1 MKKLLLLLLLISVQ
15 TLTNGQSIS
24 PADQDQVKQ
33 LIIDSFEHIWSNLD
47 STKISEYHTDDY
59 LLLEH
64 GEVWNND
71 TIKNY
76 MRRALASGSSSKRE
90 NKFEFIK
97 IERYGNAVW
106 VAYKN
111 WATWTAN
118 GEVTGEAY
126 WLESAVA
133 IRKKEGWRIKMLHST
148 RVPKE

>member
-1 MKKLLLLLLLISVQ
+1 MKNLLLVILLVSIQ
-15 TLTNGQSIS
+15 TLGYSQSIS
-24 PADQDQVKQ
+24 PSDQDEVKQ
-33 LIIDSFEHIWSNLD
+33 LIIDCFQHIWSNMD
-47 STKISEYHTDDY
+47 STKLDQYHTDDY

-76 MRRALASGSSSKRE
+76 MRRALSSEVRSTRE

-106 VAYKN
+106 IAYEN
-111 WATWTAN
+111 WATWSFN
-118 GEVTGEAY
+118 GEVNGRAH

-133 IRKKEGWRIKMLHST
+133 IKRKEGWRIKMLHST
-148 RVPKE
+148 RIQKE